1 MDKTTLRIQP
11 GLVKNNTMTKA
22 TELIHE
28 VSNAVVRGND
38 RDKKIV
44 MGRVQSAYN
53 KLDIDFSTYSHFAR
67 KLNHLPGI
75 YN

>member
-1 MDKTTLRIQP
+1 MTKTT
-11 GLVKNNTMTKA
+11 G
-22 TELIHE
+22 LIHE
-28 VSNAVVRGND
+28 VANAVVRGND

-44 MGRVQSAYN
+44 MGRVQTAYN
-53 KLDIDFSTYSHFAR
+53 KLDIDFLTYSHFAK